1 LTPQQTPNPDFLLRS
16 TLFFLQREKKTRPKN
31 YGQQQLS
38 TAVAVIQQNNADVQ
52 ARVTSRAAAEAAK
65 ASYMR

>member
-1 LTPQQTPNPDFLLRS
+1 MNSPASNTDILP
-16 TLFFLQREKKTRPKN
+16 
-31 YGQQQLS
+31 
-38 TAVAVIQQNNADVQ
+38 AVAVIQQNNADVQ